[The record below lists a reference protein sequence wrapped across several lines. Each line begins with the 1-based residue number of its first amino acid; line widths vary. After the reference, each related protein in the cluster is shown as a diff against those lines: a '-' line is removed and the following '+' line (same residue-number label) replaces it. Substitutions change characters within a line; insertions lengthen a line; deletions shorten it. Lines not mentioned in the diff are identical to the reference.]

1 MAAITEQCILEHLQ
15 LHEGRGDAEHVPLP
29 DPVADQGQPHW
40 FKDFLLTLIYRE
52 SEIGIV
58 PCIFYLLTFAKCNV
72 ELL

>member
-1 MAAITEQCILEHLQ
+1 MVTELHILEHLK
-15 LHEGRGDAEHVPLP
+15 LHDEHGDAERVPPP